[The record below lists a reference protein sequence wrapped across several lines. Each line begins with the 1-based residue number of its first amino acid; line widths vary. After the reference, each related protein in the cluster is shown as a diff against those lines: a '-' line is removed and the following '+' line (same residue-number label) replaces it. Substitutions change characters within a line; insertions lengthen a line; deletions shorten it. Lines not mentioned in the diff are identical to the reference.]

1 MSAPLCR
8 CVYVTTCVKTSG
20 CQGVSVSHARWER
33 CLLYVS
39 TQVVQV
45 LVNVCPGHRA
55 TRDVV
60 CILCG
65 ECTVPGV
72 FCVLGGHRMLGPCVT
87 VLYIWTQVSICLCVG
102 AYVSRLQGP
111 ISICVCLVAVWVRM
125 GACTVTHVFSYVRA
139 LPSVRG

>member
-1 MSAPLCR
+1 M
-8 CVYVTTCVKTSG
+8 TTCVKTSG
-20 CQGVSVSHARWER
+20 CQGVSVSHARWR

-55 TRDVV
+55 THDAV

-65 ECTVPGV
+65 EALCLV
-72 FCVLGGHRMLGPCVT
+72 FCVLEVTGGWSQVT

-102 AYVSRLQGP
+102 AYVSRLQ
-111 ISICVCLVAVWVRM
+111 A
-125 GACTVTHVFSYVRA
+125 Y
-139 LPSVRG
+139 